1 MSGIVGIYY
10 RDERV
15 VNRQDLTPMVE
26 AIAHRGAD
34 GVGVWCENS
43 IGLGHRLLW
52 TTKESLLEKLP
63 TGEEPFVITVD
74 GRLDNR
80 SQLICALGLN
90 DRPAD
95 KITDSQLI
103 LSAYRKW
110 GDRCPE
116 RLLGDFAFA
125 IWDRR
130 EQILFCA
137 RDPFGVVPFYYH
149 ISDRLFTFASE
160 IKALLRLPE
169 VPHQL
174 NEARIAAYLTAILPD
189 GESTFYNGILRLPAG
204 HCLTLSRSQL
214 QVRTYWSLDPEREIR
229 LKSNPEYAEAFREIF
244 TEAVDCRLRSAFPI
258 GSHLSGGLDSS
269 SITCTARKLLIEEGQ
284 NRQLHT
290 FSARF
295 KDGDPWDERFFQDT
309 AIAGG
314 NLQPHYIQVE
324 DLSPL
329 TDLERVLWHQDEVFL
344 PANMYFDW
352 GMYDVAQQLGV
363 RVVLDGFDGDSTVS
377 HGYEYLRELARE
389 GRWGRLAIETRAYG
403 KRRNTPWKKV
413 LWNWMWRY
421 GVKPTLRQPLTPLK
435 RFVKRST
442 SASLPEPSWTIPLNP
457 NFVDRYDLVSQFHS
471 RNANPPHT
479 ERERHYRLLTN
490 DILQHCLECVNKTA
504 SAFGIEPRFPFCD
517 RRLLEFCLALP
528 ADQKLHLG
536 WGRIVMRRAMEGI
549 LPPEIQWRVG
559 KANFAPSLARGL
571 QTYEKDRLEQTVLS
585 HSEMIAD
592 YVDISALKQI
602 YDRFVSGNP
611 TEKDINTLHRTS
623 VLITWL
629 QATQLTA

>member
-10 RDERV
+10 RDDRV
-15 VNRQDLTPMVE
+15 VNRQDLASMVE
-26 AIAHRGAD
+26 AIAHRGSD
-34 GVGVWCENS
+34 GTGVWCENAV
-43 IGLGHRLLW
+43 GLGHRLLW
-52 TTKESLLEKLP
+52 TTPESLLEQLP
-63 TGEEPFVITVD
+63 SGEGHLVITAD

-80 SQLICALGLN
+80 EDLISALGLN
-90 DRPAD
+90 DRPAE

-103 LSAYRKW
+103 LAAYQKW

-125 IWDRR
+125 IWDNR

-149 ISDRLFTFASE
+149 LSDRLFTFASE

-174 NEARIAAYLTAILPD
+174 NEAKIAAYLTAILPD
-189 GESTFYNGILRLPAG
+189 GDSTFYNGILRLPAG
-204 HCLTLSRSQL
+204 HCLTLSRTQL
-214 QVRTYWSLDPEREIR
+214 QIRTYWSLDPEREVR
-229 LKSNPEYAEAFREIF
+229 LKSNEEYAEAFRDIF
-244 TEAVDCRLRSAFPI
+244 TEAVQCRLRSAFPV

-269 SITCTARKLLIEEGQ
+269 SITCTARKLLIEEGRQ
-284 NRQLHT
+284 RQLHT

-295 KDGDPWDERFFQDT
+295 QDGDPWDERFFQDT

-314 NLQPHYIQVE
+314 NLQPHYIQAE
-324 DLSPL
+324 DMSPL
-329 TDLERVLWHQDEVFL
+329 TDLDRVLWHQDEVFL
-344 PANMYFDW
+344 PANLYFDW
-352 GMYDVAQQLGV
+352 GMYDVAKQFGV

-389 GRWGRLAIETRAYG
+389 GRWGRLAVETRAYG
-403 KRRNTPWKKV
+403 KRWNTPWKKV
-413 LWNWMWRY
+413 LWNWIWRY
-421 GVKPTLRQPLTPLK
+421 GIKPSLIQPLTPLK
-435 RFVKRST
+435 RIVKRS
-442 SASLPEPSWTIPLNP
+442 ALPEKAQPTWTIPLNP
-457 NFVDRYDLVSQFHS
+457 NFVDRYDLISQFQAQS
-471 RNANPPHT
+471 TNPPQT

-504 SAFGIEPRFPFCD
+504 AAFGIEPRFPFCD
-517 RRLLEFCLALP
+517 KRLLEFCLALP
-528 ADQKLHLG
+528 ADQKLNLG

-571 QTYEKDRLEQTVLS
+571 QTYEKDRLEQTVL
-585 HSEMIAD
+585 HHCETIAP
-592 YVDISALKQI
+592 YVDISALHQI
-602 YDRFVSGNP
+602 YDRFASGNP
-611 TEKDINTLHRTS
+611 REQDINTLHRTS

-629 QATQLTA
+629 HTTKLTA

>member
-15 VNRQDLTPMVE
+15 VNCQELTPMVE
-26 AIAHRGAD
+26 AIAHRGTD
-34 GVGVWCENS
+34 GTGVWCENA

-52 TTKESLLEKLP
+52 TTPESLLEQLP
-63 TGEEPFVITVD
+63 TGEGHLVITAD

-80 SQLICALGLN
+80 AELIRALGL
-90 DRPAD
+90 DHRPAE

-103 LSAYRKW
+103 LAAYRTW

-125 IWDRR
+125 IWDKR

-149 ISDRLFTFASE
+149 ISDRLFAFASE

-189 GESTFYNGILRLPAG
+189 NDSTFYQGILRLPAG
-204 HCLTLSRSQL
+204 HCLTLGRTHVRL
-214 QVRTYWSLDPEREIR
+214 RTYWSLDPEREVR
-229 LKSNPEYAEAFREIF
+229 LKSNREYAEAFREIF
-244 TEAVDCRLRSAFPI
+244 TQAVDCRLRSAFPI

-269 SITCTARKLLIEEGQ
+269 SITCTARQLLIEEGT

-295 KDGDPWDERFFQDT
+295 KEGDPWDERFFQDT

-324 DLSPL
+324 DTSPL
-329 TDLERVLWHQDEVFL
+329 NDLDRVLWHQDEVFL
-344 PANMYFDW
+344 PANLYFDW
-352 GMYDVAQQLGV
+352 GMYDVAKQLGV

-377 HGYEYLRELARE
+377 HGYEYLRELARD
-389 GRWGRLAIETRAYG
+389 GRWGRLALETRAYG
-403 KRRNTPWKKV
+403 KRWNTPWKKV

-421 GVKPTLRQPLTPLK
+421 GVKPSLKKPLTPFK

-442 SASLPEPSWTIPLNP
+442 SVSLPEPNWTIPLNP
-457 NFVDRYDLVSQFHS
+457 SFVDRYDLVSQFQA
-471 RNANPPHT
+471 RNANPPQT
-479 ERERHYRLLTN
+479 ERDRHYRLLTN

-517 RRLLEFCLALP
+517 KRLLEFCLALP
-528 ADQKLHLG
+528 ADQKLNQG

-559 KANFAPSLARGL
+559 KANFAPNLTRGL
-571 QTYEKDRLEQTVLS
+571 QTYEKDRLEQTVWRN
-585 HSEMIAD
+585 SETIAP
-592 YVDISALKQI
+592 YVDISALNQV
-602 YDRFVSGNP
+602 YDRFVCGNP

-623 VLITWL
+623 VLIAWL